1 MDCKGAGVK
10 NVDSDA
16 LQFTTQVFK
25 EYYPRLIAATLI
37 HKLPAVLETI
47 HKLVQSWLSED
58 ERRYL
63 HLTNKKNINE
73 FIPKE
78 QLPDFL
84 LGTNTQSYR
93 IVPSNAPSAAE
104 LAKKL
109 GLKEGKADKF
119 VKHFEQYFN
128 A

>member
-1 MDCKGAGVK
+1 MDCKGAGIK

-25 EYYPRLIAATLI
+25 DYYPQLISATLI
-37 HKLPAVLETI
+37 HKLPAVLETA
-47 HKLVQSWLSED
+47 HKLVQSWLNED
-58 ERRYL
+58 ERKYL

-73 FIPKE
+73 YISKE

-84 LGTNTQSYR
+84 NGTNTQSYR
-93 IVPSNAPSAAE
+93 TVPADAPSAEE
-104 LAKKL
+104 LANRL
-109 GLKEGKADKF
+109 SLKEGKAEKF
-119 VKHFEQYFN
+119 VKHFGQYSN